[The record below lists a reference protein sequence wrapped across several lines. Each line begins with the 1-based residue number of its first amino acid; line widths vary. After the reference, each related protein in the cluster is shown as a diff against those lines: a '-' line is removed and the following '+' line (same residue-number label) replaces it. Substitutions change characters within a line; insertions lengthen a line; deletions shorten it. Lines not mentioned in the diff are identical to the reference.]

1 MLDHVGLR
9 TKKLEALVKFYET
22 ALKPLGYAKLAAYDG
37 AAGFGKGEAPQLWI
51 TSSKEAPSSV
61 HVALESPTRKAVDA
75 LLYLL
80 SDPSRRIMTV
90 DELRRT
96 IEALPPTDYARL
108 GYYEKWMTAIAAIL
122 VEKGVLSRGDI
133 DAKVAALRA
142 GG

>member
-37 AAGFGKGEAPQLWI
+37 AAGFGKGEASQLWI

-75 LLYLL
+75 FHKAA
-80 SDPSRRIMTV
+80 
-90 DELRRT
+90 
-96 IEALPPTDYARL
+96 IEAGAKDNGKPGIRADYSPTYYA
-108 GYYEKWMTAIAAIL
+108 AF
-122 VEKGVLSRGDI
+122 VI
-133 DAKVAALRA
+133 DLDGNNLEAVCLKA
-142 GG
+142 